1 MREQIR
7 DKGRLEHML
16 EAIDNVIEFTN
27 GVTLEGL
34 SENKILRHAIYHN
47 IQIIGE
53 ASYMISKEFKSQH
66 PEVEWRVIEGMR
78 HVLVHDYYK
87 VRVQEAWNIVKDD
100 IPPLRKQI
108 EDCIREL

>member
-1 MREQIR
+1 
-7 DKGRLEHML
+7 ML

-34 SENKILRHAIYHN
+34 SENKILRHAICHN

-66 PEVEWRVIEGMR
+66 PEVEWRMIEGMR

-87 VRVQEAWNIVKDD
+87 VRVQEARNIVKDD

>member
-34 SENKILRHAIYHN
+34 S
-47 IQIIGE
+47 
-53 ASYMISKEFKSQH
+53 
-66 PEVEWRVIEGMR
+66 
-78 HVLVHDYYK
+78 DYK

>member
-34 SENKILRHAIYHN
+34 SE
-47 IQIIGE
+47 
-53 ASYMISKEFKSQH
+53 
-66 PEVEWRVIEGMR
+66 
-78 HVLVHDYYK
+78 
-87 VRVQEAWNIVKDD
+87 
-100 IPPLRKQI
+100 
-108 EDCIREL
+108 IREL